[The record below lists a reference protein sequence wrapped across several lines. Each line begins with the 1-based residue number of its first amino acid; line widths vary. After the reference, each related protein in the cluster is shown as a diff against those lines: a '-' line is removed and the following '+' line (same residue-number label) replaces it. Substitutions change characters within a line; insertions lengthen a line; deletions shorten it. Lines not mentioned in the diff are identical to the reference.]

1 LHPVIITSDQARLL
15 KISSEQTPGVTI
27 GCSPSLPVDQGSPS
41 IPSTS
46 SNRFYSSFS
55 PSSIW
60 SFSTPQ
66 NGRCNTSFGSSSYID
81 RSLETSFARLRHST
95 SLNTSTVS
103 DGPISDSASLNR
115 FVREQTDIENHYQR
129 TMSLSPQQQHISFD
143 SSDLPPLGRY
153 QPGVLSPSPSM
164 REEDDSFGHS
174 AHRSDEIWQR
184 FKISKTELELWTD
197 NLREWIAATIVKQLV
212 AEIDNINKTLTGIG
226 SRDIQIG
233 SVGLSSLRYVATM
246 KSYQVPSLAVT
257 IPYLEVSTNQEYLVQ
272 RIKDL
277 SHGDCLNCF
286 RWNNGG
292 QWMGRQW
299 DSELPNDTQVNPSN
313 YHLFRIVIE
322 FSCRYYYTCYV
333 HT

>member
-1 LHPVIITSDQARLL
+1 
-15 KISSEQTPGVTI
+15 
-27 GCSPSLPVDQGSPS
+27 
-41 IPSTS
+41 
-46 SNRFYSSFS
+46 
-55 PSSIW
+55 
-60 SFSTPQ
+60 
-66 NGRCNTSFGSSSYID
+66 
-81 RSLETSFARLRHST
+81 
-95 SLNTSTVS
+95 
-103 DGPISDSASLNR
+103 
-115 FVREQTDIENHYQR
+115 
-129 TMSLSPQQQHISFD
+129 
-143 SSDLPPLGRY
+143 
-153 QPGVLSPSPSM
+153 M

>member
-1 LHPVIITSDQARLL
+1 
-15 KISSEQTPGVTI
+15 
-27 GCSPSLPVDQGSPS
+27 
-41 IPSTS
+41 
-46 SNRFYSSFS
+46 
-55 PSSIW
+55 
-60 SFSTPQ
+60 
-66 NGRCNTSFGSSSYID
+66 
-81 RSLETSFARLRHST
+81 
-95 SLNTSTVS
+95 
-103 DGPISDSASLNR
+103 
-115 FVREQTDIENHYQR
+115 
-129 TMSLSPQQQHISFD
+129 MSLSPQQQHISFD

-233 SVGLSSLRYVATM
+233 SQLHNYSVFMTFMINLCSGVGLSSLRYVATM

-272 RIKDL
+272 RIK
-277 SHGDCLNCF
+277 G
-286 RWNNGG
+286 
-292 QWMGRQW
+292 
-299 DSELPNDTQVNPSN
+299 
-313 YHLFRIVIE
+313 
-322 FSCRYYYTCYV
+322 
-333 HT
+333 